1 MYRYVAFVWNP
12 HGDVGARGRDFL
24 DRLNTEGA
32 QWSIAHEGRGVLA
45 MHVAREPG
53 TATSY
58 TLHGHAGVIL
68 GQLFD
73 RRCDEYSSAREV
85 RFDASQSK
93 TLIDSGGQYL
103 IDHYWGSYLAILY
116 DEAANRHHVFRDPIG
131 TLPCYRVQH
140 AGAEI
145 FFSHLEDCMRLAP
158 FALQI
163 NRRHLT
169 KWLFFSGV
177 RTDET
182 GLENVTHLG
191 RGQRL
196 TLSSTGAACTPI
208 WDPVAIASQVNFQ
221 QPAESARALRATV
234 QNTVN
239 AWASR
244 YRRITHKVS
253 GGLDSAIV
261 AGCLAQAASSPQVTY
276 LNMVVG
282 AGPGQQ
288 TFYLPGVD
296 AKSAARVRAIAMHG
310 DERYYARLV
319 AQRWSVPLIERP
331 RNASMDLARLER
343 VPLGVAP
350 SMYFT
355 VMEMDDADLEL
366 IDSHST
372 QAFFSGQAGD
382 SVLLATLRPLA
393 AIDHAYLHGLSR
405 DLWGQ
410 IAGSSA
416 LAKDSLWSVM
426 GKAVKH
432 GLLRRPYTGRMKVLD
447 RPTLLTQ
454 ELFQS
459 LQDQDLQSTYARA
472 AMRSSLPPGK
482 QDHIKGI
489 ASAFHNFVF
498 YAGDRADYIDPLSS
512 QPVWETVLR
521 LPTYTMLMGGVS
533 RGLARHAF
541 SELLP
546 PEIRRRVSKGTGTL
560 FYQQVV
566 RRNRRFLIERLEAG
580 LLVAHGYLDRRRLM
594 ACLTAE
600 EPSAIISPSL
610 ILAYLA
616 AESWLQRVKALPA
629 AHAARANENT
639 ARLYSAPGPRRTA
652 ARNETSPDCV
662 PYRSASAPAAT

>member
-12 HGDVGARGRDFL
+12 HGDVGAHGRECL
-24 DRLNTEGA
+24 DLLNAGHK
-32 QWSIAHEGRGVLA
+32 QWSIAHEGPGILA

-53 TATSY
+53 TAPSHR
-58 TLHGHAGVIL
+58 LHGHAGVIL

-73 RRCDEYSSAREV
+73 RRCDEYSAAREV
-85 RFDASQSK
+85 RFDASQSR

-103 IDHYWGSYLAILY
+103 IDCYWGSYLAILY
-116 DEAANRHHVFRDPIG
+116 DEQANRHHVFRDPIG
-131 TLPCYRVQH
+131 TLPCCRVQH

-145 FFSHLEDCMRLAP
+145 FFSHLEDCIRLAP
-158 FALQI
+158 FSLQI
-163 NRRHLT
+163 DRRHLT
-169 KWLFFSGV
+169 KWLLFSGV

-182 GLENVTHLG
+182 GLENVTQLG
-191 RGQRL
+191 RGERL
-196 TLSSTGAACTPI
+196 TLSSTGAACTRI
-208 WDPVAIASQVNFQ
+208 WDPIAIASQSNFQ
-221 QPAESARALRATV
+221 QPTEAARALRTTV

-261 AGCLAQAASSPQVTY
+261 AGCLAQVPSSPQVSY
-276 LNMVVG
+276 LNIVVG
-282 AGPGQQ
+282 SDPGQQ
-288 TFYLPGVD
+288 TLYLPGID
-296 AKSAARVRAIAMHG
+296 AKSAAKVRAIAMHG

-331 RNASMDLARLER
+331 RNASMDLTRLDR

-366 IDSHST
+366 IDSHGT

-382 SVLLATLRPLA
+382 SALLVTLKPLA
-393 AIDHAYLHGLSR
+393 AIDHAYLHGMSR
-405 DLWGQ
+405 DLWGH
-410 IAGSSA
+410 IAASSA

-432 GLLRRPYTGRMKVLD
+432 GLFRRPYTGRWKLLD

-459 LQDQDLQSTYARA
+459 LRDEDLQSAFARS

-482 QDHIKGI
+482 QDHIKGV

-498 YAGDRADYIDPLSS
+498 YAGDRADHIDPLNS
-512 QPVWETVLR
+512 QPVWETVLQI
-521 LPTYTMLMGGVS
+521 PTYTMLMGGVS

-541 SELLP
+541 SDLLP

-566 RRNRRFLIERLEAG
+566 RRNRQFLIERLENG
-580 LLVAHGYLDRRRLM
+580 LLVADGYLDRRRLM
-594 ACLTAE
+594 ACLTAD
-600 EPSAIISPSL
+600 EPSAIIPPS
-610 ILAYLA
+610 IVLAYLA
-616 AESWLQRVKALPA
+616 GETWLQRVKAA
-629 AHAARANENT
+629 SDSRNISGEQT
-639 ARLYSAPGPRRTA
+639 PRRLTA
-652 ARNETSPDCV
+652 AG
-662 PYRSASAPAAT
+662 